1 MIRLILTVGLLMLIL
16 SGCMTPKINDAESNN
31 PAVTESENNMMTSTE
46 TETENNVAQEVQ
58 TPISVEEKNITDEQ
72 RAMQAAQQLVDSI
85 KSKDAQ
91 TIMQLLNASASSPLD
106 LEGVNAIIEGFGSN
120 FDLDTLSLQV
130 NDQGLSMDPE
140 SGQYEFALVDKN
152 FEAYNEENKLVIRYD
167 NGASF
172 YHNPYLNYFPH
183 AEKMV
188 LQYIELISTEQT
200 AQLASFLNADDIIVP
215 ESVADEV
222 IQNYKE
228 LFNSGNMSVRYL
240 NHFTFVI
247 ENSEGIEHD
256 IEVMYGDGLMS
267 INDKLIP
274 EFKA

>member
-1 MIRLILTVGLLMLIL
+1 MIRLILTVGLLMFIL
-16 SGCMTPKINDAESNN
+16 SACMTPKINDAESNN
-31 PAVTESENNMMTSTE
+31 HAVTESENNIMNSTE

-58 TPISVEEKNITDEQ
+58 TSIPVEEKTNTDEE
-72 RAMQAAQQLVDSI
+72 RAMQDAQQLVDSI

-91 TIMQLLNASASSPLD
+91 TIMQLLNVSASSPLD
-106 LEGVNAIIEGFGSN
+106 NEGVNAIIEGFSIN
-120 FDLDTLSLQV
+120 FDIDTLSLQI

-167 NGASF
+167 NGDIF

-200 AQLASFLNADDIIVP
+200 TELASFLNPDDIIVP
-215 ESVADEV
+215 EWVADEV

-228 LFNSGNMSVRYL
+228 FFYSGNMSVRYL

-247 ENSEGIEHD
+247 ENSKGIEHE

-267 INDKLIP
+267 IKDKLIP
-274 EFKA
+274 DFSA

>member
-1 MIRLILTVGLLMLIL
+1 MLIL